1 MIRMR
6 RFLPAVLLAAV
17 AAASLLLT
25 YRTEPITAPDRVSLS
40 SDYFFRGAEM
50 TLAGDDGTAELIIT
64 VGKATRA
71 LDSPALQL
79 DEVFIQRGDSGAWS
93 LMADSAQLPRQGA
106 DITAEGN
113 LRLTF
118 GPSGEWAAGALRARI
133 KEDGSL
139 VTLTDNMEIQGPD
152 VGTGGLTITGEHIEL
167 EPDSML
173 ARTDQP
179 VRMRIGK
186 IQFESKG
193 LNARID
199 EQVFPLEPD
208 AQSTINP

>member
-79 DEVFIQRGDSGAWS
+79 DEVFIRRGDSGAWS

-199 EQVFPLEPD
+199 EQLFPLEPD